1 MKSYTVKTKDMRN
14 KTIAEEAT
22 KRKLMV
28 VNNIRKLR
36 ELRGLTREAVAYE
49 MDISPSGYSKIER
62 GEVEISL
69 HRLFVLERVLQFDL
83 MQLLQNDIADVISPL
98 KNSNFEE
105 KAPFQDTY
113 KERYIQL
120 LREVIN
126 S

>member
-1 MKSYTVKTKDMRN
+1 MRN